1 MLCSVGAAFP
11 VHATGMTAPWN
22 RNRYRLPY
30 PPFFG
35 EDTFLNRSDVE
46 LIRIISLPFEENTYI
61 ARIEGRNDCLVIDP
75 GLEPDKVI
83 EKLQSLGL
91 TPAAILNT
99 HGHSDHI
106 AGNAALK
113 HLWPECR
120 LVVGIGDAPKL
131 TDPAQNLSAAFG
143 LALRSP
149 PADVTVSGGD
159 TYEAA
164 GFTIEVLDV
173 PGHTVGHV
181 VYLWRAHQPFI
192 ALVGDVI
199 FAGSIGRT
207 DFPDGDFEQLISGIR
222 GKLFTLPDDTLLLS
236 GHGPSTTV
244 GQEKRDNPF
253 VGGNS

>member
-1 MLCSVGAAFP
+1 L
-11 VHATGMTAPWN
+11 N
-22 RNRYRLPY
+22 
-30 PPFFG
+30 PP
-35 EDTFLNRSDVE
+35 E
-46 LIRIISLPFEENTYI
+46 LQIIRIVSLPFEENTYI
-61 ARIEGRNDCLVIDP
+61 ARIEGRNDCLVVDP
-75 GLEPDKVI
+75 GLEPEKI
-83 EKLQSLGL
+83 LEKLDSLGL

-113 HLWPECR
+113 QRWPQCP
-120 LVVGIGDAPKL
+120 LVIGEGDAAKL

-149 PADVTVSGGD
+149 VADVTFVGGE

-164 GFTIEVLDV
+164 GITLEVLHV
-173 PGHTVGHV
+173 PGHSAGHV
-181 VYLWRAHQPFI
+181 VYLCRREQPPV

-207 DFPDGDFEQLISGIR
+207 DFPDGDFEQLVAGIR
-222 GKLFTLPDDTLLLS
+222 SKLFTLPDDTRLLS
-236 GHGPSTTV
+236 GHGPATTV

-253 VGGNS
+253 VGEDS